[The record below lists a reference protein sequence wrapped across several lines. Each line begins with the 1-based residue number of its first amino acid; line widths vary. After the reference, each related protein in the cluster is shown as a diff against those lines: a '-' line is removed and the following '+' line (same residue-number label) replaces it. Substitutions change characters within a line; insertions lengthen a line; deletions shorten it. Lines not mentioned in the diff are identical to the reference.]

1 MKKIMNQ
8 GKRSLPQVDYV
19 TILIILVFLAM
30 ALGVFFYYRNRLNM
44 IQEELRQTGFHVEN
58 KAGKMAANL

>member
-44 IQEELRQTGFHVEN
+44 IQEELRQTGFQVE
-58 KAGKMAANL
+58 KKTGKMTANL

>member
-1 MKKIMNQ
+1 M
-8 GKRSLPQVDYV
+8 PQVDYV

-44 IQEELRQTGFHVEN
+44 IEEELRQTGFHGEN
-58 KAGKMAANL
+58 KTGKMTANL

>member
-1 MKKIMNQ
+1 MKKMMNQ

-19 TILIILVFLAM
+19 TILIIVVFLAM

-44 IQEELRQTGFHVEN
+44 IQEELRQTGFRMEN
-58 KAGKMAANL
+58 KTGKMIANL

>member
-1 MKKIMNQ
+1 MKKMMNQ

-19 TILIILVFLAM
+19 TILIVLVFLAM

-58 KAGKMAANL
+58 KTGKMTANL